1 MKAVQRGRF
10 TVPEGSGVVVFLI
23 GMRVNDLRRVR
34 AWWPPFTA
42 MPRMLAELAR
52 RPDSGF
58 LSGTTFVSGR
68 TLMVRQYWRS
78 AEDLIAYAKKPDAQH
93 LPAWRAFNT
102 HARAAGGA
110 VGIFHETYVVDA
122 GNLEAVSVDMP
133 ESGVLAALGSVPVS
147 RARASARE
155 RLGTTQGRQGPPGE

>member
-23 GMRVNDLRRVR
+23 GMRINDLRRVR

-110 VGIFHETYVVDA
+110 VGIFHDLRRRR
-122 GNLEAVSVDMP
+122 GKP
-133 ESGVLAALGSVPVS
+133 GGHLG
-147 RARASARE
+147 RHARE
-155 RLGTTQGRQGPPGE
+155 RRTRSARVGAGQPGPGIRAGTVGDDPGPTRSSG